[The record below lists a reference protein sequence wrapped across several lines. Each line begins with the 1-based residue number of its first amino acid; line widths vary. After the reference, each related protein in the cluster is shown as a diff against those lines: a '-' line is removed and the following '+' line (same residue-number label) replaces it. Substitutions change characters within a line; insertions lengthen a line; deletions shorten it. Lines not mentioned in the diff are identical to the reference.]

1 MRHLLVVA
9 NRTLAGRELMA
20 TLRKRLEDGPAD
32 VRIVVPAA
40 APTEDHALLAAGP
53 SGSIVPGTRD
63 AGRHPDAYEEA
74 ERRLEKGLLM
84 ISDLGYR
91 VEGEVGDDDP
101 LRAVDD
107 AMARARYDEV
117 IVSTLPHAASHWL
130 RADLPAR
137 IHRKHH
143 LPVTTVTAHG
153 FVDG

>member
-20 TLRKRLEDGPAD
+20 TLRKRLQDGPAD
-32 VRIVVPAA
+32 VRIVVPATAGA
-40 APTEDHALLAAGP
+40 ADGAMLSAGP
-53 SGSIVPGTRD
+53 ALGVTPGAGYSGSGV
-63 AGRHPDAYEEA
+63 DAYEEA

-91 VEGEVGDDDP
+91 VEGEVGDEDP
-101 LRAVDD
+101 MRAVDE
-107 AMARARYDEV
+107 ALGRARFDEV
-117 IVSTLPHAASHWL
+117 IVSTLPHPASHWL

-137 IHRKHH
+137 IQRKHH
-143 LPVTTVTAHG
+143 LPVTTVTAHA